1 MLKFQKNRPGGL
13 KIIVVGC
20 GKVGATLVEQL
31 SREGH
36 DLTIIDVNES
46 IVSELSTTY
55 DVLGLTGSGASYSLQ
70 QEAGVESAD
79 LMIAV
84 TDSDELNLLCCT
96 LAKKAGNCAT
106 IARVRNPDY
115 TVERR
120 FLRQQLGLSMIINPE
135 LEAATEIARLLRLPT
150 ALDISSFAK
159 GAAELIKF
167 KIPQANQLHGKT
179 LAEAAQSLQC
189 DALFCAVERGRELT
203 IPSGSFELREGDLV
217 SVLVSARDSRSFF
230 GSIGVPT
237 HQVASTMIVGGG
249 KSSYYLAKQLTE
261 MGINVKIIEQ
271 DARRCRDLSELLP
284 RATILR
290 GDGTDELLLQEEG
303 ILSAES
309 FVPLTG
315 LDEENILLTLYA
327 RRVSNC
333 KVITKLNRVAFH
345 DVIAQLDLGSVVYPR
360 FITAETIIAYVRA
373 LQNSIGSNIET
384 LYKLFDDRAEAA
396 EFCVGPDAPVCGK
409 PLAELSLKDNLLIAC
424 INRGGKIIIPR
435 GSDCIQAD
443 DTVIVV
449 TTNLGLHDI
458 RDILR

>member
-1 MLKFQKNRPGGL
+1 MLRFQKSKPGSL

-46 IVSELSTTY
+46 IVSELSNTY
-55 DVLGLTGSGASYSLQ
+55 EVLGLTGSGASYSLQ

-179 LAEAAQSLQC
+179 LAEAAQTLQC

-203 IPSGSFELREGDLV
+203 IPSGGFELQEGDLV

-249 KSSYYLAKQLTE
+249 KSSYYLAKQLSD

-284 RATILR
+284 KVTILR
-290 GDGTDELLLQEEG
+290 GDGTDEQLLQEEG

-309 FVPLTG
+309 FIPLTG

-327 RRVSNC
+327 RRVSDC

-449 TTNLGLHDI
+449 TTHLGLHDI

>member
-1 MLKFQKNRPGGL
+1 MLRFQKSKPGSL

-46 IVSELSTTY
+46 IVSELSNTY

-179 LAEAAQSLQC
+179 LAEAAQTLQC

-203 IPSGSFELREGDLV
+203 IPSGGFELQEGDLV

-249 KSSYYLAKQLTE
+249 KSSYYLAKQLSD

-284 RATILR
+284 KVTILR
-290 GDGTDELLLQEEG
+290 GDGTDEQLLQEEG

-309 FVPLTG
+309 FIPLTG

-327 RRVSNC
+327 RRVSDC

-449 TTNLGLHDI
+449 TTHLGLHDI

>member
-1 MLKFQKNRPGGL
+1 MLKFQKSKPGGL

-36 DLTIIDVNES
+36 DLTIIDTDAAT
-46 IVSELSTTY
+46 VSELSTNY
-55 DVLGLTGSGASYSLQ
+55 DVLGLTGNGASYSLQ

-120 FLRQQLGLSMIINPE
+120 FLRQQLGLSMIVNPE

-150 ALDISSFAK
+150 AIDISSFAK

-179 LAEAAQSLQC
+179 VAEAAQTLQC

-230 GSIGVPT
+230 RSIGVPT

-249 KSSYYLAKQLTE
+249 KSSYYLAKQLSE
-261 MGINVKIIEQ
+261 MGINVKIIEENP
-271 DARRCRDLSELLP
+271 DRCRELSELLP
-284 RATILR
+284 KATILL
-290 GDGTDELLLQEEG
+290 GDGTDEQLLQEEG
-303 ILSAES
+303 IFSTES

-315 LDEENILLTLYA
+315 LDEENILMTLYA
-327 RRVSNC
+327 RKVSNC
-333 KVITKLNRVAFH
+333 KVITKLNRMSFH
-345 DVIAQLDLGSVVYPR
+345 DVIAQLDLGSVIYPR
-360 FITAETIIAYVRA
+360 FITAETIVAYVRA

-396 EFCVGPDAPVCGK
+396 EFCVGPDASVCGK
-409 PLAELSLKDNLLIAC
+409 PLAELSLKNNLLIAC
-424 INRGGKIIIPR
+424 INRGGRIIIPR
-435 GSDCIQAD
+435 GSDSIQPN

-449 TTNLGLHDI
+449 TTHLGLHDL

>member
-1 MLKFQKNRPGGL
+1 MLKFQKSKPGGL

-36 DLTIIDVNES
+36 DLTIIDTNET
-46 IVSELSTTY
+46 IVSELSNSY
-55 DVLGLTGSGASYSLQ
+55 DVLGFTGNGANYSLL
-70 QEAGVESAD
+70 QEAGVENAD

-84 TDSDELNLLCCT
+84 TDADELNLLCCT

-115 TVERR
+115 TVQRR
-120 FLRQQLGLSMIINPE
+120 FLRQQLGLSMIVNPE

-167 KIPQANQLHGKT
+167 KIPISNQLHGKT
-179 LAEAAQSLQC
+179 LAEAAQTLQC

-203 IPSGSFELREGDLV
+203 IPSGGFELREGDLV

-230 GSIGVPT
+230 RSIGVPT

-249 KSSYYLAKQLTE
+249 KTSYYLAKQLSE
-261 MGINVKIIEQ
+261 MGINVKIIEKS
-271 DARRCRDLSELLP
+271 ARRCRELSELLP
-284 RATILR
+284 KTTILQ
-290 GDGTDELLLQEEG
+290 GDGTDEQLLQEEG
-303 ILSAES
+303 IFSTES

-315 LDEENILLTLYA
+315 LDEENILMTLYA
-327 RRVSNC
+327 RRVSDC
-333 KVITKLNRVAFH
+333 KVITKLNRVSFR

-360 FITAETIIAYVRA
+360 YVTAETIVAYVRA

-396 EFCVGPDAPVCGK
+396 EFCVGPDAAVCGK

-435 GSDCIQAD
+435 GSDCIQAN

-449 TTNLGLHDI
+449 TTHTGLNDI

>member
-1 MLKFQKNRPGGL
+1 M